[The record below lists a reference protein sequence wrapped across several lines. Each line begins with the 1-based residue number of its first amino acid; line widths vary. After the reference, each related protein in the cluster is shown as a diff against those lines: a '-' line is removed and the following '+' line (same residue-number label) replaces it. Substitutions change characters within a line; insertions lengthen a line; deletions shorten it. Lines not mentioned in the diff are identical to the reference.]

1 MVLALETREWQQR
14 FKDSNLKHFKKGKR
28 HFSLQ
33 KYPLVA
39 EMLGSGK
46 VWQLVIRARA
56 RERERRVIKEKQ
68 VPTLR
73 SWGAFL
79 KERCM

>member
-14 FKDSNLKHFKKGKR
+14 FKDSNLKHFKKGKH

-39 EMLGSGK
+39 ELLGSGK

-56 RERERRVIKEKQ
+56 RERRVIKEKQ
-68 VPTLR
+68 VSSLR

-79 KERCM
+79 KERYM